1 MSIADIERIHTQF
14 LYWIFSNNFHGLN
27 DKNKLELLN
36 TFFGLDENKLPKSD
50 KIYTEKKNIDL
61 VIELENL
68 VIVVEN
74 KFKSSLRI
82 NQQADYEEKIK
93 REYSS
98 NKLIKYYLLTLIN
111 EQGIGGWEKVNYSL
125 LLSCLSSLKKE
136 NHTHSHILSEY
147 ILYLENLDSVLKE
160 FNNSPSKFSIVFKNG
175 NTKKDIKQSMILNNR
190 EEYFISRN
198 QLETIFQ
205 KQFLYSILKD
215 IIIPDCITKPVI
227 ISETRGIA
235 LIDFK
240 YNKKCNLNKD
250 DKIINFETGIQF
262 QDGVIKFTYSI
273 ERELYQQ
280 STRDWFGDYNKL
292 EKVMKEMKGEFNF
305 QNFNPPKSKA
315 YISISKKCSNENW
328 WENKNALITEL
339 NSELQKLDQL
349 SNYLLKRIN
358 LISNLQYLTA
368 CPFMFVS

>member
-1 MSIADIERIHTQF
+1 MNTSFFEYMSIADIERIHTQF

-61 VIELENL
+61 IIELENL

-74 KFKSSLRI
+74 KFKSSLRL
-82 NQQADYEEKIK
+82 NQPSDYEKEIDK
-93 REYSS
+93 EYPLP
-98 NKLIKYYLLTLIN
+98 KFRKKFYLLSLID
-111 EQGIGGWEKVNYSL
+111 EQLIDEQSKHVWKKVNYSHL
-125 LLSCLSSLKKE
+125 LLCLSSLKQE
-136 NHTHSHILSEY
+136 SHTHSHILSEY
-147 ILYLENLDSVLKE
+147 ILYLNNLDLVLKN
-160 FNNSPSKFSIVFKNG
+160 FDNSPRDFSIVFKNG
-175 NTKKDIKQSMILNNR
+175 NTKKDIKQSMIFKNL
-190 EEYFISRN
+190 EEIFIARN

-215 IIIPDCITKPVI
+215 IIIPDYITKPLI

-240 YNKKCNLNKD
+240 YNKIINLNND
-250 DKIINFETGIQF
+250 GTIRNFETGIQF
-262 QDGVIKFTYSI
+262 QNGVIKFTYSI
-273 ERELYQQ
+273 ESKEYQI
-280 STRDWFGDYNKL
+280 STKDWFGDYNEL
-292 EKVMKEMKGEFNF
+292 EKVMREMKDEFNF

-328 WENKNALITEL
+328 WENKNTLITEL

-349 SNYLLKRIN
+349 SNYLLKRI
-358 LISNLQYLTA
+358 I
-368 CPFMFVS
+368 